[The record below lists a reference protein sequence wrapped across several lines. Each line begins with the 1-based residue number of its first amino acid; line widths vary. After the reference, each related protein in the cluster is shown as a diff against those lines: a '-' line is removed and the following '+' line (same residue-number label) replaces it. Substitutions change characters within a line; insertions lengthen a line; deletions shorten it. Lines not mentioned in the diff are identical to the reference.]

1 MSYHSNDDF
10 GDAKQMKIPASFTL
24 NITRGVYFTA
34 RPGQARGIFHC
45 DSEYWGRLCTLRTL
59 ICPPRQR
66 TNTLHTFDNDEPR
79 SLAVLFKG
87 MVRNNMNFMTL
98 VIIHWSR
105 LDCRLSLVELAPLI
119 SLVTA

>member
-1 MSYHSNDDF
+1 MTTLVF
-10 GDAKQMKIPASFTL
+10 TKQMKIPASFTL

-34 RPGQARGIFHC
+34 RTGQGVSFTATVSTG
-45 DSEYWGRLCTLRTL
+45 GRLCTLRTL